1 MKMSVKFRITLWY
14 TLVMILVS
22 AAVLAVMT
30 SVSQT
35 ILARDTEKRVV
46 QTVMDFSRRAVGPD
60 GNIGKIP
67 RFGFYE
73 RGVHLIM
80 YSEDGEIIG
89 GQEIVE
95 FKEVLGLDDDKLE
108 TVVEDGGKYYVYTKK
123 FRLRNGSSYWVRGI
137 VSFTDENY
145 AIKSAA
151 KNNIILA
158 VIMILIASCGGY
170 FIVRKAL
177 LPVNKISDTAKE
189 ISRSRDLSQRINIG
203 SGNDEI
209 HSLANTFDEMLA
221 RIEQTME
228 REKQFTSDASHE
240 LRTPLA
246 VILSEC
252 EYMTDCAEN
261 LEEIKESAYSVKDH
275 AEKMSKLIGEL
286 LMISRMD
293 KNAVKLEFE
302 KVDIS
307 ELLNFVCDE
316 QEDIHAHDI
325 GLKRNI
331 DEGIAADCDRSMIMR
346 LFINLISNAYTYGK
360 KGGSIT
366 VSLYRRGE
374 DVVFSVKDDG
384 IGISEDDIPKIWER
398 FYQADPARSSENG
411 NSGLGLYMVKWIAEC
426 HGGKVSCESRLGV
439 GSVFTFVM
447 PINGK

>member
-14 TLVMILVS
+14 TLVMIMVS

-30 SVSQT
+30 SVSQK
-35 ILARDTEKRVV
+35 IVVRDIEKRVV
-46 QTVMDFSRRAVGPD
+46 QTVMDFSHRAEGPD
-60 GNIGKIP
+60 GNIGRIP

-95 FKEVLGLDDDKLE
+95 FKEVLGLEDDKLE

-123 FRLRNGSSYWVRGI
+123 FSLRSGSSYWVRGI

-209 HSLANTFDEMLA
+209 HSLANTFDEMLG
-221 RIEQTME
+221 RIEQTVE

-246 VILSEC
+246 VIISEC

-261 LEEIKESAYSVKDH
+261 LEEIKESAHSVKDH

-325 GLKRNI
+325 SLKRNI
-331 DEGIAADCDRSMIMR
+331 DEGIIADCDRSMIMR

-360 KGGSIT
+360 KGGNIT
-366 VSLYRRGE
+366 VSLYCRGD

-384 IGISEDDIPKIWER
+384 IGISEDDISKIWER

-426 HGGKVSCESRLGV
+426 HGGRVSCESRLGV

>member
-14 TLVMILVS
+14 TLVMILIS

-30 SVSQT
+30 SVSQK
-35 ILARDTEKRVV
+35 IVAKDIERKVI
-46 QTVMDFSRRAVGPD
+46 QGVMDFSHKMDAPFFDIEKRPKFEFFD
-60 GNIGKIP
+60 
-67 RFGFYE
+67 
-73 RGVHLIM
+73 RGIHIVL
-80 YSEDGEIIG
+80 YNGDKEVVG
-89 GQEIVE
+89 GQGIFE
-95 FKEVLGLDDDKLE
+95 FNEVIGFNDSNLE
-108 TVVEDGGKYYVYTKK
+108 SVVEGENKYYVYTKK
-123 FRLRNGSSYWVRGI
+123 TQLRNGEVYWIRGI
-137 VSFTDENY
+137 ISFTGESY

-151 KNNIILA
+151 KNNIILT

-252 EYMTDCAEN
+252 EYMTDCAESF
-261 LEEIKESAYSVKDH
+261 EEIKESTYSVKDH

-325 GLKRNI
+325 SLKRNI

-346 LFINLISNAYTYGK
+346 LLINLISNAYTYGK
-360 KGGSIT
+360 KGGNIT
-366 VSLYRRGE
+366 VSLYCRGD

-384 IGISEDDIPKIWER
+384 IGISKEDIPKIWER

-426 HGGKVSCESRLGV
+426 HGGRVSCESRLGV

-447 PINGK
+447 PMNGK